1 MPVLKEIA
9 RSFSTTFIEISA
21 VILEIIEIG
30 VAFVTW
36 TKDVILEMFDKNQ
49 NSPNYYPESPVG
61 KTYFNAGD
69 STSSTIGTTKDHMFS
84 PTVCPVQ
91 LNLPIPPSA
100 GMSPITLTPPSEG
113 PPSPNFCHMN
123 SSVSSAVFGDR
134 SRTAAMQSTSF
145 KSDVGNWKIG
155 LAKATSRVFDD
166 RNRPGFDAFQSTLHQ
181 INGGEVYSDRHYCV
195 TKDGYLLVLQHL
207 QRYDSRK
214 QPSFNKMITIR
225 GGASTPLSKN
235 KNKKKSTIVFFHA
248 LYESCVNWIIT
259 GKNCLPLQCLKSGHD
274 VWVANNRGNL
284 FSCKIPDDVLKGAN
298 DALPPDLRYDLE
310 VNNNP
315 RGLRVQFQERNSEE
329 EPKTPASLG
338 SIGENLLSPTNSSI
352 TNSSPTNF
360 NSLRS
365 PDPNGNEIYRQL
377 VQMCDCPPCRIE
389 GFDTVLRHI
398 LPSKLYPFKCN
409 NRRLEDNTASWT
421 MDEMGRYDVPAVL
434 DYVTKFSGV
443 DKCTVMGVSQGGSQ
457 LLMYLSLFRKPKK
470 SSQVSHDDTSRTTKN
485 DATSRTT
492 PASYSN
498 TASPIIPVRTTE
510 STPLLAHKDEINFLT
525 KSPIKE
531 SHLFQD
537 KEDNEEF
544 PSEFLFPYQE
554 KCKAKRCFLFGPA
567 AFVHPSIKSAFS
579 PRFVKLVGAVA
590 LDIMFR
596 IVAVR
601 RQVLPEF
608 VVAKMEHYMSCNW
621 LKIISQDIPYETKTR
636 AYKYTPSGH
645 TSANNL
651 AQFYQMAKEA
661 KPIFKFKSVE
671 TTGPRYPIENI
682 NIPLFVFLGKE
693 DFLVHS
699 EAVQQELENRITDS
713 ELLKIEMYDNMR
725 HMDFHWK
732 FCKGMNEKVLAT
744 MKPFLQ

>member
-1 MPVLKEIA
+1 MEMDFASPSSSHLAANMPDSEDPGKSLPSAIFDRQTSIEIPSEDERSSFILWLLMILRILSLVQLTVTTSGARAGHFFLTRVIKLIIDFSTYFPLLIRTMVRDWNDFLRLCSFDDRTSQVFRQTVGPLSPIKTVFLTEGMPVLKEIA

-315 RGLRVQFQERNSEE
+315 KGLRVQFQERNSEE

-360 NSLRS
+360 SSLRS

-389 GFDTVLRHI
+389 GFDTVLR
-398 LPSKLYPFKCN
+398 
-409 NRRLEDNTASWT
+409 
-421 MDEMGRYDVPAVL
+421 
-434 DYVTKFSGV
+434 
-443 DKCTVMGVSQGGSQ
+443 
-457 LLMYLSLFRKPKK
+457 
-470 SSQVSHDDTSRTTKN
+470 
-485 DATSRTT
+485 
-492 PASYSN
+492 
-498 TASPIIPVRTTE
+498 
-510 STPLLAHKDEINFLT
+510 
-525 KSPIKE
+525 
-531 SHLFQD
+531 
-537 KEDNEEF
+537 
-544 PSEFLFPYQE
+544 
-554 KCKAKRCFLFGPA
+554 
-567 AFVHPSIKSAFS
+567 
-579 PRFVKLVGAVA
+579 
-590 LDIMFR
+590 
-596 IVAVR
+596 
-601 RQVLPEF
+601 
-608 VVAKMEHYMSCNW
+608 
-621 LKIISQDIPYETKTR
+621 
-636 AYKYTPSGH
+636 
-645 TSANNL
+645 
-651 AQFYQMAKEA
+651 
-661 KPIFKFKSVE
+661 
-671 TTGPRYPIENI
+671 
-682 NIPLFVFLGKE
+682 
-693 DFLVHS
+693 
-699 EAVQQELENRITDS
+699 
-713 ELLKIEMYDNMR
+713 
-725 HMDFHWK
+725 
-732 FCKGMNEKVLAT
+732 
-744 MKPFLQ
+744 